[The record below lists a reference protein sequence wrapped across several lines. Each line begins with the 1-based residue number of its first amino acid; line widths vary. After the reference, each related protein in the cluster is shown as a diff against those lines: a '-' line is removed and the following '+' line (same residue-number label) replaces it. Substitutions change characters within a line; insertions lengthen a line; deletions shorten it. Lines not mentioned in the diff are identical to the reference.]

1 MEGIPENPHHPNC
14 RCWVEEI
21 ELDKNGKKIGSKV
34 YKGQKPETQKAS
46 DMKNILTDK
55 FKNDVMAHEGIR
67 KSPYTDS
74 KGYLTIGIGKNIHK
88 LNDFLKLDI
97 INTNTGTELTEAE
110 KQNIH
115 SKMVSEINNGTFREY
130 DYAHIQISP
139 NQIYNQFNQQLE
151 IAYNELNKKIMNF
164 IDMPISVQQALLD
177 MQFNMG
183 NNRFSERYWPK
194 LFEAIKNKDWKTA
207 AKEASERKDVQKARR
222 EWTKLM
228 FLNAN

>member
-1 MEGIPENPHHPNC
+1 M
-14 RCWVEEI
+14 
-21 ELDKNGKKIGSKV
+21 
-34 YKGQKPETQKAS
+34 Q
-46 DMKNILTDK
+46 NILTDK
-55 FKNDVMAHEGIR
+55 FKKDVFEHEGIR
-67 KSPYTDS
+67 KISYTDS
-74 KGYLTIGIGKNIHK
+74 KGYLTIGIGQNIHK

-97 INTNTGTELTEAE
+97 INTNTGIKLTKDE
-110 KQNIH
+110 KQDIY
-115 SKMVSEINNGTFREY
+115 SKMQLDISNGIFKERN
-130 DYAHIQISP
+130 YAHIQISP
-139 NQIYNQFNQQLE
+139 NQIYNLFNQQLE
-151 IAYNELNKKIMNF
+151 IAYNELSKKIMNF

-207 AKEASERKDVQKARR
+207 TKEAFERKDVQKARR